1 MTTDNDRAVT
11 SRRKFLTTATG
22 GAGLAF
28 LAGCTGSDG
37 GSGGGSGEDSSGEGN
52 GGVSGSGGDGNDGSA
67 TYTLGYS
74 NFTNS
79 VPFEVMVRKAT
90 EWYAAD
96 RDDVTLMSTA
106 ADGSTSQQI
115 SDCRNLLRQGVDG
128 LIVTPTDSNG
138 LARIAEEADVPV
150 FSADIPINSE
160 QVGMHAGVNQLDF
173 GSKAGDRLV
182 QTMNEAFGEDHQHRI
197 LEILMDQDNSN
208 AVLRHRSFNDAIDS
222 HDNAEVVKQI
232 EIDGYSA
239 SDVASQATTYF
250 QSDDEIHGVF
260 APWAGGPVGVLR
272 ALERNDM
279 QAPRGSD
286 GHVPIVSL
294 DANAAIIDNL
304 KQGFIDFVLDQ
315 PVQFYGPLSIHY
327 MIEYLNN
334 DRSADVLPTIGDEVT
349 ANDVTIEGGTHL
361 GTDVWQEQLWSPAQV
376 REFVSFNDENLGF
389 PFLTTA
395 IPVVDKEQA
404 DAPYLWGN
412 LTRQL

>member
-1 MTTDNDRAVT
+1 
-11 SRRKFLTTATG
+11 
-22 GAGLAF
+22 
-28 LAGCTGSDG
+28 
-37 GSGGGSGEDSSGEGN
+37 
-52 GGVSGSGGDGNDGSA
+52 
-67 TYTLGYS
+67 
-74 NFTNS
+74 
-79 VPFEVMVRKAT
+79 MVRKAT